1 MFGYGPRPGARRA
14 GGCGWRRFAERS
26 WVIRHVTLDTGTVG
40 GREPGSQHTLRW
52 GWKYL
57 DIELHRP
64 VIVIEV
70 KNLQRYTPNIPASTC
85 TFFTTYLGRAERVEE
100 R

>member
-14 GGCGWRRFAERS
+14 GGCGCRRFAERS

-70 KNLQRYTPNIPASTC
+70 KNLQRFTLFIPAFICMHLFHYIS
-85 TFFTTYLGRAERVEE
+85 RQS
-100 R
+100 

>member
-14 GGCGWRRFAERS
+14 GGCGCRRFAERS

-57 DIELHRP
+57 DIELHIP

-70 KNLQRYTPNIPASTC
+70 KNLQRYTPNIPDSTC
-85 TFFTTYLGRAERVEE
+85 TCFTTYLGRAERVE
-100 R
+100 RR

>member
-14 GGCGWRRFAERS
+14 GGCGCRRFAERS

-57 DIELHRP
+57 DIEL
-64 VIVIEV
+64 
-70 KNLQRYTPNIPASTC
+70 NLQRYTPNIPDSTC
-85 TFFTTYLGRAERVEE
+85 TCFTTYLGRAERVEE